1 MSVRRMGTIFGLVLL
16 VGSIISMRL
25 PESES
30 KTEEKLFGEITYQ
43 MSELKPVTDTLVKT
57 RNTVSG
63 TKQQQSD
70 DELQRAADWL
80 VAFQPTGETHEDRKA
95 YLMRERDLV
104 TQLVESL
111 GQIRDS
117 ISQSN
122 ISTAQ

>member
-43 MSELKPVTDTLVKT
+43 MSELKLVTDTRVQT

-63 TKQQQSD
+63 TMQQQID

-80 VAFQPTGETHEDRKA
+80 VAF
-95 YLMRERDLV
+95 
-104 TQLVESL
+104 
-111 GQIRDS
+111 
-117 ISQSN
+117 
-122 ISTAQ
+122 